1 MSIPE
6 QQNEPHNR
14 LMKARRVA
22 GYRSARAAA
31 LALEAKPA
39 TYSAHE
45 NGTRK
50 FSIAD
55 AKRYATLYDVSPG
68 WLLTGEYFEGDPGAR
83 VSDTSLSAPVRS
95 SQPRADQ
102 PPPAENSGP
111 SERDILDFGK
121 RALDLLKHIAP
132 AAEESTPGSGVT
144 IGEVVINKMLD
155 DDYDPELEQWEIV
168 GQWQF
173 PPSYLSEVLK
183 VTPVDLAVMVI
194 VDDNMAPT
202 FEAGDRV
209 IVDFEQK
216 KVTVDGV
223 YIVQDLDR
231 NLHLQRV
238 MLAGTKLTLSNDNPD
253 RETKHIERTVNE
265 ADMDIVG
272 KICGIIAA
280 R

>member
-1 MSIPE
+1 
-6 QQNEPHNR
+6 
-14 LMKARRVA
+14 MKARRVA

-55 AKRYATLYDVSPG
+55 AKRYAALYDVSPG
-68 WLLTGEYFEGDPGAR
+68 WLLTGEYFEDDPGSR
-83 VSDTSLSAPVRS
+83 VSDTSLPTPVRS
-95 SQPRADQ
+95 SGPRADR
-102 PPPAENSGP
+102 PSVAEKGAP

-121 RALDLLKHIAP
+121 RALELLKHIAP
-132 AAEESTPGSGVT
+132 GREETTPGSGVT
-144 IGEVVINKMLD
+144 IGEVIINKMLD
-155 DDYDPELEQWEIV
+155 DDFDPELEQWQIV

-202 FEAGDRV
+202 FDVGDRV

-216 KVTVDGV
+216 KVTIDGV
-223 YIVQDLDR
+223 YIVQDLDTS
-231 NLHLQRV
+231 LHLQR
-238 MLAGTKLTLSNDNPD
+238 LKRRGNKLILTNDNPT
-253 RETKHIERTVNE
+253 RNTKHIERTVNE
-265 ADMDIVG
+265 VDMDIVG